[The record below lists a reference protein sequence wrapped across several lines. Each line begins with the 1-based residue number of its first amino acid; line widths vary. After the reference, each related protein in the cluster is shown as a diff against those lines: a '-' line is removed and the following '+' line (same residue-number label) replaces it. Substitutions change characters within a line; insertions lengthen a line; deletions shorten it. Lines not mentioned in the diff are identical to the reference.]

1 MTIIINSKHGGAVRR
16 VVGDI
21 HGGVWEKESVKTMGD
36 SLMNEIIKALEAK
49 YHPLGIIV
57 YGSYADGTNNLNS
70 DFDALL
76 LTNGSSELHDSSVM
90 SGVELDVWIYPR
102 AKIEAPHDAYEFL
115 QIWDGIIISDETGL
129 LSRLQAEVR
138 EYIHSTAAKGREE
151 NLQNLNWCRKMLAR
165 TERGDFEGR
174 YRRCWLLTDSLEIY
188 CNIVG
193 EYFFGAKKALR
204 YMQQHAPD
212 AAAAYGAALS
222 SPTYENLHRWIEI
235 LEKNFATRFP
245 DN

>member
-1 MTIIINSKHGGAVRR
+1 
-16 VVGDI
+16 
-21 HGGVWEKESVKTMGD
+21 
-36 SLMNEIIKALEAK
+36 
-49 YHPLGIIV
+49 
-57 YGSYADGTNNLNS
+57 
-70 DFDALL
+70 
-76 LTNGSSELHDSSVM
+76 M

-129 LSRLQAEVR
+129 LSSLQTEVR

-188 CNIVG
+188 SNIVG

-204 YMQQHAPD
+204 YMQQYAPD
-212 AAAAYGAALS
+212 AAAVYDAALS
-222 SPTYENLHRWIEI
+222 SPTFENLQRWIEI